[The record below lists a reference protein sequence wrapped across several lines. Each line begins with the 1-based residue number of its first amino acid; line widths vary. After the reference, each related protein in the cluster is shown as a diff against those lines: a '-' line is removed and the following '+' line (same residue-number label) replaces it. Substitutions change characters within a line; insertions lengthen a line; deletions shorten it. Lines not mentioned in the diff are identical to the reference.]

1 MADSTEN
8 VRNTAIYIN
17 LTHVYAEGEKGCA
30 RLRLQEITQSNKA
43 GKWIKTSEKM
53 TNSQAQTPSFFHLTP
68 FPCF

>member
-43 GKWIKTSEKM
+43 GKMDKDK
-53 TNSQAQTPSFFHLTP
+53 
-68 FPCF
+68 